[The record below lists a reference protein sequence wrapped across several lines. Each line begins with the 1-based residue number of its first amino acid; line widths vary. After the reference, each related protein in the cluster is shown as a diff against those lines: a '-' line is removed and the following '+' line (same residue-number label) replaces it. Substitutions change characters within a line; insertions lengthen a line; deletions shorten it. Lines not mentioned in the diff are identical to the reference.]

1 MITTEILSAGAV
13 VGLGAFLIIREMF
26 PAPPALTAALH
37 RAAAYRQQNTA
48 DLGTT
53 GLRVRLGRWMAAHIA
68 GTGIDVRIPRKDL
81 ALLRRSPEGYLV
93 QKLTMALF
101 GLTAPAI
108 MWTLLMPPVPWL
120 VSTATTAG
128 YALIMFFG
136 PDIAIRS
143 QAREAREEFITA
155 LIVYLDLIKIARAS
169 GAGPGE
175 ALETPARVCRG
186 WAFSLIG
193 ATLDP
198 VSRGTRDPWDELTRL
213 ADHIGV
219 RELAD
224 TAAIARRAGTQGAK
238 ILDSLTAKAASL
250 REQQLA
256 RALARA
262 KSRTETMTVPVA
274 LSVLG
279 YLILLGYPA
288 YARIISG

>member
-1 MITTEILSAGAV
+1 MIAEILTAGGV
-13 VGLGAFLIIREMF
+13 VGLGIFLITRELF
-26 PAPPALTAALH
+26 PAPPALTAALN
-37 RAAAYRQQNTA
+37 RAAPHSRQKA
-48 DLGTT
+48 SDLSTT
-53 GLRVRLGRWMAAHIA
+53 DLRVRLGRWMAARIA
-68 GTGIDVRIPRKDL
+68 GTAIDVRIPRKNL
-81 ALLRRSPEGYLV
+81 ALLGRSPEGYLV

-101 GLTAPAI
+101 GLTVPAI
-108 MWTLLMPPVPWL
+108 LWTLLMPPVPWL
-120 VSTATTAG
+120 VSTGTTAG
-128 YALIMFFG
+128 YALIMFLG
-136 PDIAIRS
+136 PDIALRS
-143 QAREAREEFITA
+143 QAREARDDFTTA
-155 LIVYLDLIKIARAS
+155 LIAYLDLIKMARAG

-175 ALETPARVCRG
+175 ALEAPARICHG
-186 WAFSLIG
+186 WAFTRIA

-198 VSRGTRDPWDELTRL
+198 ASRGTRDPWDELTRL
-213 ADHIGV
+213 ATQIGV

-256 RALARA
+256 QALARA

-288 YARIISG
+288 YARIVGG